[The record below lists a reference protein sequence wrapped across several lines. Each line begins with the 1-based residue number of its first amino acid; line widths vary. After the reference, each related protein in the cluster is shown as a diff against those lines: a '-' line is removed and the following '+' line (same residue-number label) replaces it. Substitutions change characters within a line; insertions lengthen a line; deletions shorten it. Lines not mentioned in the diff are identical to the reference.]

1 MIISIILI
9 LLVISFLFHVYFL
22 IKYITLRQSKYL
34 NLYLNTTVSNL
45 IITGLLIFISLKY
58 PSQVRSVN
66 LKVLF
71 WLITGI
77 LLVLTLRIKI
87 GIFSKI
93 YKRAQDP
100 ENFHYNFFGKKVLHT
115 TVVKPVYIFVFFAT
129 MPFFLFAGAYF
140 VARLINIIL
149 YGHL

>member
-1 MIISIILI
+1 MIISILLI
-9 LLVISFLFHVYFL
+9 LLIISFIFHVYFL
-22 IKYITLRQSKYL
+22 LKYITLRQSKYL

-45 IITGLLIFISLKY
+45 LFAGALIFVSLKY
-58 PSQVRSVN
+58 PAQLRAVN

-77 LLVLTLRIKI
+77 MLVLTLRIKI
-87 GIFSKI
+87 SIFRNI
-93 YKRAQDP
+93 YIRAQDP
-100 ENFHYNFFGKKVLHT
+100 ENYHHNFFGKKVLHA
-115 TVVKPVYIFVFFAT
+115 TVVKPVYIFAFFAT